1 MAEPIKIQFDVS
13 TYVGLRNYVL
23 GGVRIRPEKG
33 ALLGVTVDIVNV
45 IRQVAAA
52 MRPLATSAVAAC

>member
-23 GGVRIRPEKG
+23 GVVRIRPEKG

-45 IRQVAAA
+45 TRQVAAA